1 MKRFKNE
8 KKEKK
13 AVSLSLKLKLFVVML
28 CGLLIASAL
37 FIGVYGVGNFVVWRH
52 FANLTDAEIRAIEQS
67 NVEDLQKFININRL
81 YIKDVDRVS
90 EWKSSKHLELV
101 FYQDRDLIYFD
112 ETNQGG
118 DNFEDFLTEDAK
130 KQYDETLKNI
140 LEGNVDAYPVSFADG
155 TLLVTIVDGTE
166 SFWQSVVLVSAILL
180 SLLVLMLIMLVYFTN
195 VTRRIRALANTV
207 QKVEAGEMDTL
218 ISDKGRDEIGKL
230 AFDVNSMRNAVVE
243 NMSKE
248 REAWEANAGLITAMS
263 HDIRTPLTVLLGYL
277 ELLELQ
283 NTDPANDEY
292 LESCRQNALKLKKLS
307 DDMFSYFLVFGKR
320 DVEFNFVTVDSDST
334 INHMLEEHC
343 VLLSEMGYNINCNF
357 EAKNSKVNIDTIYF
371 NRVIDNVFSNVGKY
385 ADIYESVDVN
395 TYVEDKNLVISIS
408 NQVAKDTSGT
418 ESNGIGLKTCIK
430 IMEQFSGSFEAHRE
444 NNKFISKITLPLVL
458 KNNTKGGAGK

>member
-1 MKRFKNE
+1 MKRLKRV

-13 AVSLSLKLKLFVVML
+13 AVPFSLKLKLSVVML
-28 CGLLIASAL
+28 CGLLLASGIFL
-37 FIGVYGVGNFVVWRH
+37 GVYSVGNFLVWRH

-81 YIKDVDRVS
+81 YIRDVDRVS
-90 EWKSSKHLELV
+90 EWKSTKHLELV

-118 DNFEDFLTEDAK
+118 DNFEDFLTEDDK
-130 KQYDETLKNI
+130 KKYDETLKNI

-155 TLLVTIVDGTE
+155 TLLVTIVDGTQ
-166 SFWQSVVLVSAILL
+166 SFWESVVLASSVLL

-195 VTRRIRALANTV
+195 VTGRIRALAKTV
-207 QKVEAGEMDTL
+207 QKVEAGEMDIP
-218 ISDKGRDEIGKL
+218 ISDKGRDESGKL
-230 AFDVNSMRNAVVE
+230 ASDVNRMRNAVVE

-320 DVEFNFVTVDSDST
+320 DVEFNFATVDSDGT

-385 ADIYESVDVN
+385 ADIDESVDVC
-395 TYVEDKNLVISIS
+395 TYVEGKNLVVSIS
-408 NQVAKDTSGT
+408 NHIAKDTSGT